1 MKETRHP
8 HPHVDPRQPRHQS
21 SPGTNPPVFAWK
33 PIDEE
38 ADFHLQVARDPDFS
52 HLVLDIDHLEDPL
65 YLPEQSLP
73 PGPYFWKWSSAG
85 RVSEIFEFDLSAD
98 AVELEVPSADEWLR
112 RLPEGHPRIYLRPE
126 QVQQLRIA
134 PPEGWEQLKASADSL
149 LSEAHE
155 MAEPEFLPDRSTD
168 YAAFWKIWYPTM
180 WGSRA
185 FVKGAEA
192 LALAY
197 LVSGEQTY
205 ARAACQRLTSISR
218 WAPKGSSYLGHND
231 EAHMSVIW
239 HGANACDW
247 VWDQFTDEERT
258 VVIEQYRRRGE
269 ITFEHMHDL
278 GCYGITRFDSHA
290 GREIVFLAHIGM
302 VFHEHI
308 PAASRWLEWLRP
320 VLCGVWPIW
329 AGDDGAWS
337 EGPSYGL
344 AYTTIMTMFASS
356 CKRATGVD
364 LYRRP
369 FWGNHAR
376 WRQWCLPPYAEWMGF
391 GDHSERWASGWHSNA
406 DLVDLIGRE
415 IKTGEFTAY
424 VEAFRREAEQLDTPA
439 ERQMPGANAQ
449 LFLAPSPPAAQPAA
463 SSSTALRTFPGAGW
477 AALRTDLCDPARD
490 VAFIFRSSRFG
501 SYSHSHANNNDFI
514 LHAGGRVLAMPS
526 GYYSGYGSDHHAHWV
541 WHTKSHN
548 CLTLSDAPQLMRSH
562 DSAGAIDHPFE
573 DDRLAYFRGTAD
585 ASYADRATRCRR
597 HVLYFKEH
605 TCILLVDEFVAQP
618 GIVSALQWN
627 IHSWDQFAVDEEQ
640 RSFLLEREGSSLEAH
655 FLYHHN
661 SFFSLGEGWDPPPM
675 KGKENS
681 QWHQQYHLR
690 FTPSGLIER
699 RNLGVIL
706 CPGHAHLQR
715 AQAQTERIG
724 PAEVARI
731 GDDLILVNQGGAMEC
746 EDLQGDDLILL
757 RVGGRRYA
765 VGDDGLSC

>member
-21 SPGTNPPVFAWK
+21 SLGTNPPVFAWK
-33 PIDEE
+33 PIDEA
-38 ADFHLQVARDPDFS
+38 ADFHLQVARDPDFAD
-52 HLVLDIDHLEDPL
+52 LVLDIDHLEDPL
-65 YLPEQSLP
+65 YLPEQPLP
-73 PGPYFWKWSSAG
+73 PGPYFWTWSAAD
-85 RVSEIFEFDLSAD
+85 RTSEIFEFDIPSD
-98 AVELEVPSADEWLR
+98 ALELEVPPAAKWLR

-126 QVQQLRIA
+126 QVQQLRNA
-134 PPEGWEQLKASADSL
+134 PPDGWDQLKASADNL
-149 LSEAHE
+149 LPESHE
-155 MAEPEFLPDRSTD
+155 MPEPEFLPDRNSD

-197 LVSGEQTY
+197 LVSGEEAY
-205 ARAACQRLTSISR
+205 ARAACQRLASISR
-218 WAPKGSSYLGHND
+218 WDPEGASFLGHND

-258 VVIEQYRRRGE
+258 VVIDQYRRRGE

-278 GCYGITRFDSHA
+278 GCYGIARFDSHA
-290 GREIVFLAHIGM
+290 GREIVFLAHIAM

-308 PAASRWLEWLRP
+308 PAAGRWLEWLRP

-344 AYTTIMTMFASS
+344 AYITIMTMFASS
-356 CKRATGVD
+356 CKRATGID

-415 IKTGEFTAY
+415 TDTDEFNAY
-424 VEAFRREAEQLDTPA
+424 VAAFRREAEQLDTPA
-439 ERQMPGANAQ
+439 ERQMPGVNAQ
-449 LFLAPSPPAAQPAA
+449 LFLAPPPPAAQPAA
-463 SSSTALRTFPGAGW
+463 STSTVLRTFPVAGW
-477 AALRTDLCDPARD
+477 AALRTHLEDPARD
-490 VAFIFRSSRFG
+490 IAFIFRSSRFG

-514 LHAGGRVLAMPS
+514 LHVGGRVLAMPS

-562 DSAGAIDHPFE
+562 DSTGAIDHPFE
-573 DDRLAYFRGTAD
+573 NEHLAYFRGTAD

-597 HVLYFKEH
+597 HVLYLKEH
-605 TCILLVDEFVAQP
+605 TCILLIDEFVAQP

-627 IHSWDQFAVDEEQ
+627 IHSWNQFAIDKEQ
-640 RSFLLEREGSSLEAH
+640 RSFLLERDESSLETH

-661 SFFSLGEGWDPPPM
+661 AFFSQSEGWDPPPM
-675 KGKENS
+675 KEKENS

-715 AQAQTERIG
+715 AQVQTERVG
-724 PAEVARI
+724 QAEVARI
-731 GDDLILVNQGGAMEC
+731 GDDLILVNQGGPMEC
-746 EDLQGDDLILL
+746 ENLQGDDLILL
-757 RVGGRRYA
+757 RIGGRRYA
-765 VGDDGLSC
+765 VGDEGLSC